1 MKQFIKFTFASALG
15 TILVIVIGFF
25 FLMSMLIAS
34 IGALSSEPK
43 PTIVEHSILRMKFDY
58 EITDRTNTDEYG
70 LRGFDFFTMKEKDNT
85 GMYDIIKN
93 IRRAADDPKI
103 TGIYLDV
110 SQIATS
116 TAILQEI
123 RQELVDFK
131 KSGKFI
137 ISYSETYTQGA
148 YYLASV
154 SDKVYLNPSGMLDLH
169 GMASQIMFY
178 KNMLDKLDIDVQII
192 RGPNN
197 KFKSAVE
204 PYFLD
209 KMSEANREQME
220 RLLNS
225 VWAEIASDISASRNI
240 SVERINE
247 IADNLE
253 TYFDAEAALSSGLV
267 DGLKYK
273 DEIIEELKTLSGSG
287 DKLHIVEN
295 GQYSKIAVAST
306 SENEVAI
313 IYAVGEIRDGSG
325 SSNVIGSETLSRTLR
340 KAREDENI
348 KAVVMRVNSP
358 GGSALAS
365 EVIRREVELTL
376 KEKPVIV
383 SMGGYAAS
391 GGYWISANANKI
403 FADPT
408 TLTGSIGVFGLFP
421 NLQGFMNNKIGL
433 TFDVAKTN
441 KNADFGTLM
450 QPLTETQHRA
460 LQQNVVKTYNEF
472 TTLVAENRN
481 LRQSYVD
488 SIGQGRVW
496 SGIDALEIG
505 LVDELGGLDNAI
517 EYAAKLVG
525 IEYDYKI
532 VELPKQKDILTQL
545 LESGNNDK
553 EIQNAIKTKMGPY
566 YHYFEVLEQL
576 TNTDE
581 VQARLP
587 FNMTIQ

>member
-1 MKQFIKFTFASALG
+1 MKQFFKFTLASALG
-15 TILVIVIGFF
+15 TILVFVIGFF
-25 FLMSMLIAS
+25 FLMGMLISS
-34 IGALSSEPK
+34 ISSLSSEST
-43 PTIVEHSILRMKFDY
+43 PTIVENSILRMKFDY
-58 EITDRTNTDEYG
+58 EITDRTNTDEFG
-70 LRGFDFFTMKEKDNT
+70 LSSFDFAAMKGKDNT

-93 IRRAADDPKI
+93 IRRAAEDPKI
-103 TGIYLDV
+103 TGIYLDI
-110 SQIATS
+110 SQVATS

-123 RQELVDFK
+123 RKELVDFK

-137 ISYSETYTQGA
+137 VSYSETYTQGA

-154 SDKVYLNPSGMLDLH
+154 ADKIYINPSGMLDLH

-225 VWAEIASDISASRNI
+225 VWFEIVSEISESRNI
-240 SVERINE
+240 SVERLNE

-253 TYFDAEAALSSGLV
+253 TYFDAEAALTTGLV
-267 DGLKYK
+267 DGLRYK
-273 DEIIEELKTLSGSG
+273 DEIIEELKTLSGCN

-295 GQYSKIAVAST
+295 GEYSRTENISSSK
-306 SENEVAI
+306 NEVAI
-313 IYAVGEIRDGSG
+313 IYAVGEIRSGEG
-325 SSNVIGSETLSRTLR
+325 SSSVIGSESLSRSLR
-340 KAREDENI
+340 KAREDKNI

-376 KEKPVIV
+376 IEKPLIV

-391 GGYWISANANKI
+391 GGYWISANADRI

-450 QPLTETQHRA
+450 QPLTETQHMA
-460 LQQNVVKTYNEF
+460 LQQNVVKTYNDF

-496 SGIDALEIG
+496 SGVDAIEIG

-517 EYAAKLVG
+517 DYAAKLAG
-525 IEYDYKI
+525 IENDYKV
-532 VELPKQKDILTQL
+532 VELPKQKDIFTQL
-545 LESGNNDK
+545 LESGNKDK

-576 TNTDE
+576 SNTDE
-581 VQARLP
+581 IQARLP
-587 FNMTIQ
+587 FNMSIQ